1 MKKIWIKISKKI
13 KNLPKRIDREIETFL
28 YKRDK
33 FADWLH
39 IMNIEESLNYIEK
52 HPVSFYRYGDGE
64 IALMMGEGIAFQQA
78 DARLA
83 RRLRKMLKPTLP
95 GIKAAIPYYYFH
107 YERGLLDF
115 VEGFACAMKIQ
126 RRYLRAHCDK
136 DYVYLDT
143 SLSQLYQSYETYDF
157 DDYFARVKRLST
169 GRKVTLICGE
179 GIFKDLKY
187 NLLEACETVDYLEG
201 PSKNAFSEYDSILK
215 RALAI
220 PKDHLVCVVLG
231 PTAKPLVY
239 DLHKKG
245 YQAWDIGHFI
255 KDYDAYCKKT
265 ARDADAITAFYK
277 PD

>member
-1 MKKIWIKISKKI
+1 MKTIWKKI
-13 KNLPKRIDREIETFL
+13 KNLPRRIDREIETIL
-28 YKRDK
+28 YKNNY

-39 IMNIEESLNYIEK
+39 IMTIEESLTYIER
-52 HPVSFYRYGDGE
+52 HQVSFYRYGDGE

-83 RRLRKMLKPTLP
+83 RRLRRMLKPTLP

-107 YERGLLDF
+107 YERGLLGF

-136 DYVYLDT
+136 EYVYLDT
-143 SLSQLYQSYETYDF
+143 SLSQMYQSYETYDF
-157 DDYFARVKRLST
+157 DNYFVRVRRLFS
-169 GRKVTLICGE
+169 GKKVTLICGE

-187 NLLEACETVDYLEG
+187 NLLEECETVDYLEG
-201 PSKNAFSEYDSILK
+201 PSKNAFSEYDRILK

-220 PKDHLVCVVLG
+220 PKDHLVCIVLG

-255 KDYDAYCKKT
+255 KDYDAYRKKT
-265 ARDADAITAFYK
+265 ARDAEAITAFYK